1 MKKYLPYIIATY
13 KNIKMK
19 FALVLFFVL
28 VLPVANLKQLLEGK
42 GRTNISFRST
52 KASIIFREGSSSDNT
67 DQGSAKENNNS
78 SGVDQPKKIFNLEKP
93 HLYSDKVYIFMQ
105 KTSDEGTLALVLHAA
120 LSMPSKGS
128 TKAALNK
135 TKKDCITDCGDVY
148 KPVCAGDGSGK
159 GNKSF
164 GSECVLTKY
173 NCESGNQLKVVS
185 QGECPG
191 GGGVRLQ

>member
-42 GRTNISFRST
+42 GRTNISF
-52 KASIIFREGSSSDNT
+52 
-67 DQGSAKENNNS
+67 
-78 SGVDQPKKIFNLEKP
+78 
-93 HLYSDKVYIFMQ
+93 
-105 KTSDEGTLALVLHAA
+105 
-120 LSMPSKGS
+120 SMPSKGS

>member
-19 FALVLFFVL
+19 FALVLFFV
-28 VLPVANLKQLLEGK
+28 
-42 GRTNISFRST
+42 
-52 KASIIFREGSSSDNT
+52 
-67 DQGSAKENNNS
+67 
-78 SGVDQPKKIFNLEKP
+78 
-93 HLYSDKVYIFMQ
+93 
-105 KTSDEGTLALVLHAA
+105 LALVLHAA